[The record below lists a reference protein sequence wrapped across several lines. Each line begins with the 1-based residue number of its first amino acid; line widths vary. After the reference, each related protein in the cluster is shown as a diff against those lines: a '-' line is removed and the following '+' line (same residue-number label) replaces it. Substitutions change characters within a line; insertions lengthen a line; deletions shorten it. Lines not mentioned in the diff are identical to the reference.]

1 MILLP
6 RPAVLNVVQELLIS
20 DQNRRKFS
28 GLYSFHIFTSDIL
41 IEEHDVERFIAFM
54 IKTRANGEWI
64 EKFLS
69 LKTPLDEIAIELV
82 KTVQWQRILNK
93 FYTYR
98 NFEVFK
104 FRYVDSVY
112 ELYSQCKNN
121 FKDSVWWK
129 DGKIERIKEIGNID
143 DPVIAFI

>member
-54 IKTRANGEWI
+54 IKTRANGKWI

-69 LKTPLDEIAIELV
+69 LKTPLDEIAIELIR
-82 KTVQWQRILNK
+82 TVQWQRILNR

-143 DPVIAFI
+143 DPIIAFI